1 MTIMK
6 RMKTLTNHPGKD
18 IGTLQMSPM
27 SDKELIKELVK
38 ERDEARKRRNDV
50 IKEVIE
56 IKARLRDLIHGS
68 S

>member
-1 MTIMK
+1 
-6 RMKTLTNHPGKD
+6 
-18 IGTLQMSPM
+18 M
-27 SDKELIKELVK
+27 SDKEVIEELVK

-56 IKARLRDLIHGS
+56 IKTRLRDLIHGS

>member
-1 MTIMK
+1 MI
-6 RMKTLTNHPGKD
+6 
-18 IGTLQMSPM
+18 PM